1 MKLLACAILEK
12 NVSYKTC
19 KKWYQRFKAGNFNLE
34 EDDRSGALRKFDD
47 DELEE
52 LLNENPTR
60 MQEELV
66 EKSAVMK

>member
-1 MKLLACAILEK
+1 M
-12 NVSYKTC
+12 C
-19 KKWYQRFKAGNFNLE
+19 KKHYLRQCLLFAFQLKKLAVEAIAGNFNLE